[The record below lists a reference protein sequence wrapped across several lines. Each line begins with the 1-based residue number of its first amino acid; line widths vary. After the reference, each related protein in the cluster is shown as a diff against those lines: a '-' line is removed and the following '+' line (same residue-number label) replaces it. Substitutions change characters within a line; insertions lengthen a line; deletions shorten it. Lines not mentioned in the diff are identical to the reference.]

1 MIESLRRIGFSE
13 FQFDTG
19 EVILNYV
26 VGPPNG
32 PPLVLIPGQTL
43 PWDSYQRVLPEL
55 SRHFR
60 TYAVDIRG
68 HGKSGWT
75 PGRYTITN
83 IGKDLAALIK
93 DIVSEPAFVSG
104 NSSGGLLSVW
114 LAAYTPT
121 WVRAIIPEDPPLFSS
136 EMPRFRDDLYV
147 YKIFELCSDT
157 IDTSKKLDLSSFFA
171 RFEVPVQGKKH
182 VMKIPRFL
190 SVFISSYVRLYQF
203 LRPGQPIDIPF
214 LPLGIRIFVK
224 GLSMYDPNFTRAF
237 LDGTAMAD
245 FDHASALSKVKCPML
260 LIHAHWFRH
269 EKYGL
274 VGAMDDNDVEKIRS
288 IVPELYYVKINTGH
302 TTHIE
307 KPRIFIKELL
317 RFTSSL

>member
-1 MIESLRRIGFSE
+1 MLESLRKIGFSE
-13 FQFDTG
+13 LQFDTG

-26 VGPPNG
+26 AGPPNG

-60 TYAVDIRG
+60 TYAIDIRG

-83 IGKDLAALIK
+83 IGKDLAALIR
-93 DIVSEPAFVSG
+93 DIISEPAFVSG

-114 LAAYTPT
+114 LAANAPT

-147 YKIFELCSDT
+147 YKVFELCADT
-157 IDTSKKLDLSSFFA
+157 IGTFKKLDLSRFFA

-182 VMKIPRFL
+182 VLKIPRFL
-190 SVFISSYVRLYQF
+190 SAFISSYVRLYQF

-214 LPLGIRIFVK
+214 LPLGIRVFVK

-260 LIHAHWFRH
+260 LIHANWFRH

-274 VGAMDDNDVEKIRS
+274 VGAMDDNDVKRVRS
-288 IVPELYYVKINTGH
+288 IVPGLHYVKINAGH
-302 TTHIE
+302 TIHIE
-307 KPRIFIKELL
+307 KPRIFIKEIV
-317 RFTSSL
+317 RFTLSL